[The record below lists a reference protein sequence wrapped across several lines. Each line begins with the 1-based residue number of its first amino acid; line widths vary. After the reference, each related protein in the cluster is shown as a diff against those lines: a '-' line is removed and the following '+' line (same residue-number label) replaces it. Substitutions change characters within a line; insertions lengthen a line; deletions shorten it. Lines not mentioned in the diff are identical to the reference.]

1 MVDLMAPLTHL
12 KALIVEL
19 MTSGSTDEAIFPF
32 LEDELSKAGLHPVTA
47 KRESTGFI
55 FNRIWAAIKREV
67 LAVIAEGVA
76 DPKTIDAIWM
86 EQYQSPV
93 GPCTMMDSVGLDTVE
108 HIETH
113 YVHDRN
119 LPDTTLKWLH
129 EQYVEKGKLGNKS
142 DKGGLYPPP
151 TQGGGSKLLVLNM
164 YQGSYP
170 GELASSQVLTSGQV
184 LELSIDNKNAR
195 PVALVTNQGCP
206 DGIDVYDGRMYWTCM
221 GLAPKNDG
229 AIYSA
234 KLDGSDGKTVIKAGD
249 VHTPKQLHIDK
260 INKKLYFCDREGL
273 RVHRSN
279 LDGSDHEILIQT
291 GDWETEKDKVHD
303 QTNWCVGVTVSP
315 KLGKFFW
322 TQKGFPKGSKGR
334 IFSANIDMPS
344 GASAASRDDIQLISG
359 DLPEPIDLE
368 FDEPTGVLYW
378 TDRGELP
385 FGNTLNKK
393 TIVGT
398 PPAAEK
404 ALGRQ
409 IIAQGFGEAIGLRID
424 DKKQRIYVADL
435 SGRIWECLMEPG
447 PKTKIYEAAGH
458 AYTGLVVVNY

>member
-1 MVDLMAPLTHL
+1 
-12 KALIVEL
+12 
-19 MTSGSTDEAIFPF
+19 MTSGHTDEAIFPF

-47 KRESTGFI
+47 KKESTGFI

-67 LAVIAEGVA
+67 LAVIEEGVS

-108 HIETH
+108 HIEAH
-113 YVHDRN
+113 YVRDRH
-119 LPDTTLKWLH
+119 LPDTTLNWLR
-129 EQYVEKGKLGNKS
+129 ENYVEKGKLGNKS
-142 DKGGLYPPP
+142 DKGGLYLPP
-151 TQGGGSKLLVLNM
+151 TQGAGSKLLVLSM

-170 GELASSQVLTSGQV
+170 GELSPTQTLTSGQV
-184 LELSIDNKNAR
+184 LELSIDNKQAR

-234 KLDGSDGKTVIKAGD
+234 KLDGSDGKVVIKAGD
-249 VHTPKQLHIDK
+249 VHTPKQLHVDK
-260 INKKLYFCDREGL
+260 VNRKLYFCDREGL

-291 GDWETEKDKVHD
+291 GDWENEKDKIED

-322 TQKGFPKGSKGR
+322 TQKGFPKMSKGR

-344 GASAASRDDIQLISG
+344 GASAATRDDIELVAG

-368 FDEPTGVLYW
+368 FDETSGVLYW

-393 TIVGT
+393 TIVGQT
-398 PPAAEK
+398 PGTER

-409 IIAQGFGEAIGLRID
+409 IIAQGFGEAISLRID

-435 SGRIWECLMEPG
+435 SGRVWECPMEPG

-458 AYTGLVVVNY
+458 AYTGLAVLNY

>member
-1 MVDLMAPLTHL
+1 
-12 KALIVEL
+12 
-19 MTSGSTDEAIFPF
+19 MTSGSTAEAIFPF
-32 LEDELSKAGLHPVTA
+32 LEEELKKAGLHPVSA
-47 KRESTGFI
+47 QKESTGFI

-67 LAVIAEGVA
+67 LAVIAEGVS

-86 EQYQSPV
+86 EQYQSSA

-113 YVHDRN
+113 YVADRH
-119 LPDTTLKWLH
+119 LPDTTIKWLH
-129 EQYVEKGKLGNKS
+129 DNYVEKGKLGNKS

-151 TQGGGSKLLVLNM
+151 TQGQGSKLLVLNM

-170 GELASSQVLTSGQV
+170 GELPIQKILTSGQV

-195 PVALVTNQGCP
+195 PVVLITDQNCP
-206 DGIDVYDGRMYWTCM
+206 DGIDAFRDRMYWTCM
-221 GLAPKNDG
+221 GLPPRNDG
-229 AIYSA
+229 AVYSA
-234 KLDGSDGKTVIKAGD
+234 KLDGSDIKTVIKSGD

-260 INKKLYFCDREGL
+260 TNEKLYFSDREGL

-279 LDGSDHEILIQT
+279 LDGSDHEIIIQT
-291 GDWETEKDKVHD
+291 GDWQTEKEKVQD
-303 QTNWCVGVTVSP
+303 QSNWCVGITVAP

-344 GASAASRDDIQLISG
+344 GATAASRHDIELIAG

-368 FDEPTGVLYW
+368 FNNSTGVLYW
-378 TDRGELP
+378 TDRGELH

-393 TIVGT
+393 TIVGQA
-398 PPAAEK
+398 PEAEK
-404 ALGRQ
+404 ALGRE

-424 DKKQRIYVADL
+424 YKKERIYVADL
-435 SGRIWECLMEPG
+435 SGRVWECLMEPG